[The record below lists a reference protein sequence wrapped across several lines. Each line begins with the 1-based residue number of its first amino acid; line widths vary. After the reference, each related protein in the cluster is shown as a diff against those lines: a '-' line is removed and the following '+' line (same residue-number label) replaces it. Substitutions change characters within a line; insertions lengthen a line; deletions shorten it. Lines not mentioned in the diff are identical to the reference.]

1 MDVPLA
7 PLGGAVRRFAGV
19 TGGALDRD
27 DALRFDGDASPGA
40 ARFAARRI
48 EVDTVSRLIGIVT
61 RAKRSFPLS
70 RAPAQTSLA
79 SVSP

>member
-48 EVDTVSRLIGIVT
+48 EVDTVFVDWNRDSRK
-61 RAKRSFPLS
+61 AKFS
-70 RAPAQTSLA
+70 A
-79 SVSP
+79 V